1 MLTEAEGGWKCICL
15 HFLPPWAQCWGYET
29 PMSLENGH
37 ILSKQCVF
45 LRLASLRH
53 WNAAI
58 CGVTKK
64 RVDWTYQA
72 SPSQFFF
79 FLYFA
84 LSLDLAGGA
93 ELSFTVLSASVFSC
107 EKDNQW
113 NILLVGNVCACSR
126 LDCPCEFHSASVQTS
141 TYEEQAVSDLK

>member
-1 MLTEAEGGWKCICL
+1 
-15 HFLPPWAQCWGYET
+15 
-29 PMSLENGH
+29 MSLENGH

-107 EKDNQW
+107 EKDNQ
-113 NILLVGNVCACSR
+113 
-126 LDCPCEFHSASVQTS
+126 
-141 TYEEQAVSDLK
+141 